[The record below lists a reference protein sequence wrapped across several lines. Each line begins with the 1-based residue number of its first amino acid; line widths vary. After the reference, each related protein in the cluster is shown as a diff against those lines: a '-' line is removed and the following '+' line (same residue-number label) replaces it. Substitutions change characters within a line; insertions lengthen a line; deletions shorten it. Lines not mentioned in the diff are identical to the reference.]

1 MAKLEKKRRRIVVRN
16 SSIHGRGVFA
26 LRRIPKGTRIIE
38 YKGKLITDK
47 EADRRYSRMHEHSPH
62 TMLFSLEGGWVIDA
76 TRRGNSA
83 RWINHSCAPNCE
95 IEEEGQPD
103 FHRIAPRYPPRA
115 TNLLTTTTC
124 RSARSTPRRRSAS
137 TPAFAARGAA
147 AARCS
152 AKKSEI
158 TGSIY
163 SAIQIVLSEAVVE
176 PLNICFEPVFQP

>member
-47 EADRRYSRMHEHSPH
+47 EADRRYSRVHEHSPH

-83 RWINHSCAPNCE
+83 RWINHSCAPNCD
-95 IEEEGQPD
+95 IEEEGQ
-103 FHRIAPRYPPRA
+103 RIFIEARRDIHLGDELTYDY
-115 TNLLTTTTC
+115 NLQIGEKHTKTAKREHACFCGARRC
-124 RSARSTPRRRSAS
+124 RGTML
-137 TPAFAARGAA
+137 G
-147 AARCS
+147 
-152 AKKSEI
+152 E
-158 TGSIY
+158 
-163 SAIQIVLSEAVVE
+163 EE
-176 PLNICFEPVFQP
+176 

>member
-1 MAKLEKKRRRIVVRN
+1 MAKLEKKRRRVVVRN

-95 IEEEGQPD
+95 IEEEGQ
-103 FHRIAPRYPPRA
+103 RIFIEARRDIRLGDELTYDY
-115 TNLLTTTTC
+115 NLQIGEKHTKTAKREHACFCGARRC
-124 RSARSTPRRRSAS
+124 RGTML
-137 TPAFAARGAA
+137 G
-147 AARCS
+147 
-152 AKKSEI
+152 E
-158 TGSIY
+158 
-163 SAIQIVLSEAVVE
+163 EE
-176 PLNICFEPVFQP
+176 

>member
-47 EADRRYSRMHEHSPH
+47 EADRRYSRVHEHSPH

-83 RWINHSCAPNCE
+83 RWINHSCAPNCD
-95 IEEEGQPD
+95 IEEEGRRIFIESRRDIQPGD
-103 FHRIAPRYPPRA
+103 ELTYDYNLQIGEKHTRA
-115 TNLLTTTTC
+115 AKREHACFCHARRC
-124 RSARSTPRRRSAS
+124 RGTML
-137 TPAFAARGAA
+137 G
-147 AARCS
+147 
-152 AKKSEI
+152 E
-158 TGSIY
+158 
-163 SAIQIVLSEAVVE
+163 EE
-176 PLNICFEPVFQP
+176 E

>member
-95 IEEEGQPD
+95 IEEEGQ
-103 FHRIAPRYPPRA
+103 RIFIEARRDIRLGDELTYDYNLQIGEKHTKTAKREHACFCRA
-115 TNLLTTTTC
+115 RRC
-124 RSARSTPRRRSAS
+124 RGTML
-137 TPAFAARGAA
+137 G
-147 AARCS
+147 
-152 AKKSEI
+152 E
-158 TGSIY
+158 
-163 SAIQIVLSEAVVE
+163 EE
-176 PLNICFEPVFQP
+176 